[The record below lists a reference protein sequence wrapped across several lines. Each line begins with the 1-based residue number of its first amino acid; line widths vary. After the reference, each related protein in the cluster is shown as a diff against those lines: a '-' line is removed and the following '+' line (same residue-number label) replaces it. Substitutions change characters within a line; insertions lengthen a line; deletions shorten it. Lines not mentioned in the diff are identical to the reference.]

1 MIDKKHLISP
11 WALLKALSAPFV
23 IWIGLPTLLFLT
35 LPLLAGVDPLPI
47 AGGFLKASIRELAQ
61 LIQVLI
67 AGWLYYAA
75 VYAAGVY
82 FTPKLFLSIVWY
94 SAQAGLI
101 ASSRYSALPGHS
113 STWPIVPRSN
123 SLRRP
128 FVTEILEHLGT
139 RWHPALNGQLK

>member
-1 MIDKKHLISP
+1 MIDRKHLISP
-11 WALLKALSAPFV
+11 WDLLKALSAPFV

-47 AGGFLKASIRELAQ
+47 AGGFLEASIRELAH

-75 VYAAGVY
+75 AYAVGVY
-82 FTPKLFLSIVWY
+82 LTPKLFLSLVWY

-101 ASSRYSALPGHS
+101 AYSRYLTLPGHS
-113 STWPIVPRSN
+113 FTWSIAPRSN
-123 SLRRP
+123 GLRRP